1 MHQLSVQREKIK
13 KMRNFWAKMREV
25 EWFAVIAII
34 LLVAA
39 VALTLVFNTPWAL
52 AIVLAIA
59 AVVAAIF
66 SHRT

>member
-1 MHQLSVQREKIK
+1 
-13 KMRNFWAKMREV
+13 MRNFWAKVREV